1 MQYDALDQVISRSI
15 RRQIILSL
23 TVAGVFLGGFAAAA
37 NWAEINGAVM
47 SSGKIIVLGR
57 AKQVEHADGGI
68 IADIVVSEGDK
79 VEAGQLLFRLDGTMA
94 QANLGIIEN
103 QLLQLLAQES
113 RLLAEQAN
121 RADIEVPEDF
131 GSVPEERRAL
141 LIEAQKELMAAR
153 AATKASQKAQLTKQV
168 AQFEEQVSAL
178 EAQRKAV
185 EDNIALVDDQLSR
198 YTSLNDRGLIM
209 HSQLIAIQ
217 RERASLGGSQAA
229 LTAEIIETQQARTQ
243 AELKLAQIDEAFYES
258 VLTELDLKRSEIA
271 KLSEE
276 RIAAQDKIRRLD
288 IRAPMTGSLHE
299 LNIHTIGSVAAP
311 GETLVSIIPDDD
323 ELIVE
328 AKLSPTD
335 IDQVHSGQNARI
347 RLTSLSQRVTPELSA
362 SVIDI
367 SADLT
372 HDQQTNTSYY
382 LARLRIPDNELD
394 KVGKEILKPGMP
406 AEVFVQ
412 TESRSIL
419 SYLIKPI
426 TDQITHAMREA

>member
-1 MQYDALDQVISRSI
+1 MQYDALDQLISRSI
-15 RRQIILSL
+15 RRQIVLSL
-23 TVAGVFLGGFAAAA
+23 SIAAIFMGGFAAAA
-37 NWAEINGAVM
+37 NWAEIHGAVM

-57 AKQVEHADGGI
+57 AKQVEHPDGGL

-79 VEAGQLLFRLDGTMA
+79 VEAGQLLFRLDGTVA

-121 RADIEVPEDF
+121 RADIEVPGDF
-131 GSVPEERRAL
+131 TSVSAERRLL
-141 LIEAQKELMAAR
+141 LIEAQKELRAAR
-153 AATKASQKAQLTKQV
+153 AATRVSQKAQLARQIS
-168 AQFEEQVSAL
+168 QLEEQISAL
-178 EAQRKAV
+178 KAQRQAV
-185 EDNIALVDDQLSR
+185 DDNIALVDDQLGR

-209 HSQLIAIQ
+209 HSQLISVQ

-229 LTAEIIETQQARTQ
+229 LTAEIIETQQAMAQ
-243 AELKLAQIDEAFYES
+243 AELKLAQIDETFYES
-258 VLTELDLKRSEIA
+258 VLTELDLKRAEIA
-271 KLSEE
+271 KLAEE
-276 RIAAQDKIRRLD
+276 RVAAQDKIRRLD

-299 LNIHTIGSVAAP
+299 LNIHTIGSVAAA

-328 AKLSPTD
+328 AKLSPAD
-335 IDQVHSGQNARI
+335 IDQVHRGQNARI
-347 RLTSLSQRVTPELSA
+347 RLSSLSQRVTPELLA

-372 HDQQTNTSYY
+372 HDPQTNTSYY
-382 LARLRIPDNELD
+382 LARLRINEDELG
-394 KVGKEILKPGMP
+394 KVGKETLKPGMP

-412 TESRSIL
+412 TEARSIL